1 MDSLSIQ
8 QATENL
14 HTLIDRITANHQ
26 PILVQGSHH
35 EAVIVAKEDWA
46 AIEETIYLNAIP
58 GYVEKWLEVVLSLMP
73 TQIYADAVRCQHP
86 R

>member
-1 MDSLSIQ
+1 MDSLSLQ

-14 HTLIDRITANHQ
+14 DNLIDRITANHQ

-35 EAVIVAKEDWA
+35 DAVIVAREDWA

-58 GYVEKWLEVVLSLMP
+58 GYIESIEKAITS
-73 TQIYADAVRCQHP
+73 P
-86 R
+86 REEWVKAENLGL